1 MRYGRGG
8 RVHIDRRD
16 FNTRSIGMKRKRS
29 ALLPSEDKMD
39 VEENDEE
46 SERKRR
52 LEERWKFDLDDVP
65 AVGPRGADEENRI
78 LIDDYDFP

>member
-29 ALLPSEDKMD
+29 ALLPSDDEMD

>member
-29 ALLPSEDKMD
+29 ALLPSDDEMDAEED
-39 VEENDEE
+39 DEE